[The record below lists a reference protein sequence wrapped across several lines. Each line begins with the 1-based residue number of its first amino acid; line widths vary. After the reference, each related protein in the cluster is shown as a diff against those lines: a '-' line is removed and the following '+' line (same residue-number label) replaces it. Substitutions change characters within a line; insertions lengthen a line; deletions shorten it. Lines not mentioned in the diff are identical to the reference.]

1 MSPTTQPPLW
11 FDSRQANRSEPS
23 GLPEQ
28 WNNGDS
34 PLADPRFPGIL
45 ISIGWIVMYFVLQVV
60 VSIPVLVVAA
70 LLDRKLRDKLTSGDR
85 ELTQQ
90 ALLNASG
97 VPILLALVLAGA
109 ITIAILWLHLR
120 KDGRHRSI
128 GLFARSRLPAGTTVG
143 YGIGLMVMA
152 LIVSAIYNSMVLKGK
167 DSQADTKAI
176 IDGLKSPA
184 GVVVGFFAIVV
195 VAPIVEEL
203 LFRGYL
209 QTALTRRMKP
219 WMAIAIS
226 SAVFGAIH
234 FQPLAFPILALLG
247 AVFGYLYHRT
257 GSLKVNIA
265 LHMANNAF
273 AFLALV
279 LAGSHGA

>member
-11 FDSRQANRSEPS
+11 FDSRPAVPA
-23 GLPEQ
+23 EQ
-28 WNNGDS
+28 WTNTDTQ
-34 PLADPRFPGIL
+34 PLDPRFPGIL
-45 ISIGWIVMYFVLQVV
+45 ISIGWIVMYFILQVV

-70 LLDRKLRDKLTSGDR
+70 LVDPTLRDKLSSGDR
-85 ELTQQ
+85 QLTQT

-97 VPILLALVLAGA
+97 VPILIALVVAGA
-109 ITIAILWLHLR
+109 LTIAILWLHLR

-128 GLFARSRLPAGTTVG
+128 GLFARSRLPLGTTIG
-143 YGIGLMVMA
+143 RGIGLMVAA
-152 LIVSAIYNSMVLKGK
+152 LIVSAIYNAVVLKGK

-176 IDGLKSPA
+176 IDGLKSPV
-184 GVVVGFFAIVV
+184 GVLLGFFAIVV

>member
-1 MSPTTQPPLW
+1 MPPTTQPPLW
-11 FDSRQANRSEPS
+11 FDSRPANRSDAS
-23 GLPEQ
+23 EQ
-28 WNNGDS
+28 WTDPDTQPLDS
-34 PLADPRFPGIL
+34 RFPGIL
-45 ISIGWIVMYFVLQVV
+45 ISIGWIVMYFILQVV

-70 LLDRKLRDKLTSGDR
+70 LVDPTLRDKLTSGDR
-85 ELTQQ
+85 QLTQQ

-97 VPILLALVLAGA
+97 VPILFALVLAGTL
-109 ITIAILWLHLR
+109 TIAILWLHLR

-128 GLFARSRLPAGTTVG
+128 GLLADSRLPLGTTIG
-143 YGIGLMVMA
+143 YGIGLMVVA
-152 LIVSAIYNSMVLKGK
+152 LIVSAIYNSVVLRGK

-176 IDGLKSPA
+176 IDGLKSPV
-184 GVVVGFFAIVV
+184 GVLLGFFAIVV

-226 SAVFGAIH
+226 STVFGAIH

-279 LAGSHGA
+279 LAGSPGA